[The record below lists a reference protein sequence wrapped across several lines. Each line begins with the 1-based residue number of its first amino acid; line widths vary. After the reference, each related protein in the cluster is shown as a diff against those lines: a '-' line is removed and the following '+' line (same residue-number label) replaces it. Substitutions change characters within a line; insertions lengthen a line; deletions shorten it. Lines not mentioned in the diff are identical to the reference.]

1 MDGIHDLGGKQGFG
15 RVRHSPTAPVFHAA
29 WEKRANALYSLAVRL
44 GIFNMDEY
52 RHAIE
57 RMEPRHYMA
66 ASYYERT
73 LTSLA
78 TLCVEKGVVT
88 LEELERRAGG
98 AFPLALPSA
107 AGRSNAADRAHFN
120 VGDRVKVRMDFVP
133 GHARMPAYIRGKQ
146 GLVVGVSPAYP
157 FPDAHAHGVAA
168 QDEPTFD
175 VRFSST
181 ELWPDA
187 ADEAFVHVGV
197 FQSYLERVA

>member
-1 MDGIHDLGGKQGFG
+1 M
-15 RVRHSPTAPVFHAA
+15 
-29 WEKRANALYSLAVRL
+29 
-44 GIFNMDEY
+44 
-52 RHAIE
+52 
-57 RMEPRHYMA
+57 RHYMA

-107 AGRSNAADRAHFN
+107 AGRSNAADREHFN

-197 FQSYLERVA
+197 FQSYLERAT